1 MNFCGSAL
9 ATARTQPRFQ
19 KNLRERKKLAFSSFV
34 SYVQFYAENLE
45 MEGKPENAA

>member
-1 MNFCGSAL
+1 LRFGARDRPNSASVSKKL
-9 ATARTQPRFQ
+9 E
-19 KNLRERKKLAFSSFV
+19 RERKKLAFSSFV